1 MEARPAGLSDM
12 KHAWYVTF
20 EIPRSGTLVRQRRS
34 RSTLTFETEDEAK
47 NFART
52 KFNEGLIVTA
62 GTIIPHLPR
71 RAFASDRI
79 PSWLEEGQ
87 HADPNEQETSEQ
99 DKTGGS
105 QP

>member
-1 MEARPAGLSDM
+1 M

-20 EIPRSGTLVRQRRS
+20 EVPRSGTLVRQRRS

-62 GTIIPHLPR
+62 GTIIPYVPR
-71 RAFASDRI
+71 RAFAWDRI

-87 HADPNEQETSEQ
+87 HSSEQ

-105 QP
+105 QR

>member
-1 MEARPAGLSDM
+1 M

-20 EIPRSGTLVRQRRS
+20 EVPRTGTLVRQRRS

-47 NFART
+47 DFART

-62 GTIIPHLPR
+62 STIIPHVPR
-71 RAFASDRI
+71 RAFASDMI
-79 PSWLEEGQ
+79 PSWLEEEQ
-87 HADPNEQETSEQ
+87 HADPSAQESSEQ

>member
-1 MEARPAGLSDM
+1 M

-20 EIPRSGTLVRQRRS
+20 EVPRTGTLVRQRRS

-47 NFART
+47 NLART

-71 RAFASDRI
+71 RAFASDMI

-87 HADPNEQETSEQ
+87 HAYPSAGEPSEQ